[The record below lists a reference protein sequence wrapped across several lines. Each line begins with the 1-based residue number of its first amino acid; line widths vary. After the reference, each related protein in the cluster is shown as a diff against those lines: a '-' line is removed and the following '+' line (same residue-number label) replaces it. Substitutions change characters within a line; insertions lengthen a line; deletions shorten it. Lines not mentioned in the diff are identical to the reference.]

1 MEDQLEA
8 QKTLDI
14 IISRLLSIDT
24 LLRDTMKRLDALE
37 RMVKQNQAEMAQFK
51 MMFGNGEL

>member
-8 QKTLDI
+8 RKTLDI

-24 LLRDTMKRLDALE
+24 LLRDTMKRLDTLE
-37 RMVKQNQAEMAQFK
+37 GMVNQNQSEITQFK

>member
-1 MEDQLEA
+1 MKDQLET

-14 IISRLLSIDT
+14 IVSRLLSIDT
-24 LLRDTMKRLDALE
+24 LLRDTMKQLDALE
-37 RMVKQNQAEMAQFK
+37 RMVKQNQSEITQFK